1 MNLRAIAT
9 FGIGILLA
17 GAAVFAVNHKL
28 QNQPPVQA
36 AASATPMATTAVLV
50 AASDVPYAGRLD
62 PAHVRPVMWP
72 ADSVPEGSFRTAE
85 ELFGD
90 GTQPRVALRPIIAGE
105 PLLQAKVSGFGGR
118 ATMSSVVEEDKR
130 AFTIKVNEVSGVAG
144 FLLPGDRVD
153 ILMTRTPEGEKEPV
167 TYTILQ
173 NIAVRGIDQT
183 ADETTNQP
191 KVVRA
196 VTVEVTPT
204 DAQKLALAMTVGTLS
219 LSLRN
224 VAASEETPTRMVG
237 VADLIS
243 EKRVEGASG
252 PTVRVRSRGSLTTV
266 RVN

>member
-9 FGIGILLA
+9 FGIGIVLA

-28 QNQPPVQA
+28 QNQPPAQTA
-36 AASATPMATTAVLV
+36 AAVLPTTTVLV
-50 AASDVPYAGRLD
+50 AATDVPFAGRIEA
-62 PAHVRPVMWP
+62 AHIRPVQWP
-72 ADSVPEGSFRTAE
+72 ADSVPQGSFATAE
-85 ELFGD
+85 ELLGD
-90 GTQPRVALRPIIAGE
+90 GTQARVALRAIAAGE
-105 PLLQAKVSGFGGR
+105 PLLQSKVSGFGGR
-118 ATMSSVVEEDKR
+118 ATMSSVVDEDNR

-153 ILMTRTPEGEKEPV
+153 ILMTRTPEGESAPV

-183 ADETTNQP
+183 ADEGRNQP
-191 KVVRA
+191 QVVRA
-196 VTVEVTPT
+196 VTVEVNPT

-224 VAASEETPTRMVG
+224 VAASEETPTRMVS

-243 EKRVEGASG
+243 EKRAPGASG
-252 PTVRVRSRGSLTTV
+252 PTVRVRSRGTLTTV
-266 RVN
+266 QVR